1 MPIAQSELI
10 LTAEGRIYHVN
21 LRPDELADTVITVG
35 DPARVSLVSRHFDE
49 IEFTTQ
55 HREIITHTGYLNGKR
70 LSVISTGM
78 GTPNIDIVINELDAV
93 VNIDFETREIKPQK
107 KSLNIIRF
115 GTSGG
120 LQADVPVG
128 SLVLTD
134 YALGFDNLL
143 WFYQQSI
150 SQDEKKLQQS
160 LVEHFENR
168 LPTAPY
174 IVESSKAL
182 REQFSSCCVVGMTA
196 TCPGFYGP
204 QNRVLRG
211 NIVVDDFLDK
221 LVSWKNDYSRVTNFE
236 METSALYGM
245 AKLLGHNAC
254 SVSAVLANRQTGE
267 FEKDIDK
274 TVNRMI
280 ETLLET
286 LCAKETVG

>member
-10 LTAEGRIYHVN
+10 LTSEGRIYHIN
-21 LRPDELADTVITVG
+21 LRPGELADTVITVG
-35 DPARVSLVSRHFDE
+35 DPARVNLVSRHFDE

-78 GTPNIDIVINELDAV
+78 GTPNIDIVLNELDAV
-93 VNIDFETREIKPQK
+93 VNIDFATREIKSER

-128 SLVLTD
+128 SFVLTD

-143 WFYQQSI
+143 WYYQQAI
-150 SQDEKKLQQS
+150 SQDEEKLQHS
-160 LVEHFENR
+160 LIEHFENR

-174 IVESSKAL
+174 VVAGSTAL
-182 REQFSSCCVVGMTA
+182 REKFSSCCVVGMTA

-211 NIVVDDFLDK
+211 KIIIDDFLDK
-221 LVSWKNDYSRVTNFE
+221 LVSWQNDHSRVTNFE

-254 SVSAVLANRQTGE
+254 SISAVLANRQTGE
-267 FEKDIDK
+267 FDKDIDK
-274 TVNRMI
+274 TVNKMI

-286 LCAKETVG
+286 LSAKVVVE